1 MPSLITTSLL
11 TSASRKCPATTD
23 TSVEPLQ
30 KVFSNKSTKVLT
42 SVKGMLS
49 ISAENIKAVN
59 TEKSKLVHLLFKVAK
74 GCLPVMN
81 VGQLLDPKI
90 NLGDPP
96 KDLVEE

>member
-1 MPSLITTSLL
+1 
-11 TSASRKCPATTD
+11 
-23 TSVEPLQ
+23 
-30 KVFSNKSTKVLT
+30 
-42 SVKGMLS
+42 MLS